1 MLTIVQ
7 WPHLS
12 SIIAAEIH
20 KTYINSISSD
30 TNFGTGYYLASVV
43 VEVVGG
49 GGSSIL
55 GGITSFWGEKR
66 GGSVVTENPK
76 GGTTQI
82 CLKNEDVGGGEG
94 IPKVIKS
101 Y

>member
-49 GGSSIL
+49 GGFEHFRGDYFVL
-55 GGITSFWGEKR
+55 GRKKGRISRNREPKR
-66 GGSVVTENPK
+66 GDHSNLFEK
-76 GGTTQI
+76 
-82 CLKNEDVGGGEG
+82 
-94 IPKVIKS
+94 
-101 Y
+101 